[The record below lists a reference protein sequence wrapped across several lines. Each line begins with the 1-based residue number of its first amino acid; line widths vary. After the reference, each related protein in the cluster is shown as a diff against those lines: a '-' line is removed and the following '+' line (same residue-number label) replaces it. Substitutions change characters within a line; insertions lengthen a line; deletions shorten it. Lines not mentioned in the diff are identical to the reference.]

1 MKHDQKRNK
10 EMLLK
15 ALEKSLGIVS
25 AACKDVGLSRDTFY
39 DYYKKDEEFKRKVD
53 ELNEFTLDFV
63 ESQLMKKIKEG
74 SEKSIQ
80 FYMRYKA
87 KKRGYTDSID
97 ITTNGDS
104 ITDVNVRI
112 IYPSDKIDNSKE
124 NED

>member
-1 MKHDQKRNK
+1 MKQDQKKNK
-10 EMLLK
+10 EMLLV
-15 ALEKSLGIVS
+15 ALENSLGIVS
-25 AACKDVGLSRDTFY
+25 TACKEVNLSRETFY
-39 DYYKKDEEFKRKVD
+39 DYYRKDEEFKKKVD
-53 ELNEFTLDFV
+53 EINDYTLDFV
-63 ESQLMKKIKEG
+63 EGQLMKKIKEG

-112 IYPSDKIDNSKE
+112 IYPDKIDNSKE
-124 NED
+124 SEN